1 MRRCVKTST
10 LRGPFDCIQPS
21 LDQLDLLLTG
31 GRIHNKAILRAAYDE
46 AAGSDRY
53 KAGNPAKKDNAPRRR
68 YSILWYSGVTQR
80 FKTLS
85 YAGYAPKIDMNCM
98 KRFEK

>member
-1 MRRCVKTST
+1 MRRLVKAST
-10 LRGPFDCIQPS
+10 LRGPLDCIQPS

-46 AAGSDRY
+46 AAGADRY
-53 KAGNPAKKDNAPRRR
+53 KARNRAKKNMCRDHAPRRR
-68 YSILWYSGVTQR
+68 YSIQWYSGVTQT

-85 YAGYAPKIDMNCM
+85 YAGYA
-98 KRFEK
+98 R

>member
-1 MRRCVKTST
+1 MKAST
-10 LRGPFDCIQPS
+10 LRGPLDCIQPS

-53 KAGNPAKKDNAPRRR
+53 KARNRAKKTCAGTMRHAGGTVSNGIQVLHRRSR
-68 YSILWYSGVTQR
+68 L
-80 FKTLS
+80 
-85 YAGYAPKIDMNCM
+85 
-98 KRFEK
+98 